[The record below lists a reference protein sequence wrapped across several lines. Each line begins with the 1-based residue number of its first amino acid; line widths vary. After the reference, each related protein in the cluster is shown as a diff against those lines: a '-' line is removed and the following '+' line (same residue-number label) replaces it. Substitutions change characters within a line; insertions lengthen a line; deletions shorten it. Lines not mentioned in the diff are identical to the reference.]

1 MVLALRVTAFHASLQ
16 EMQTFTGVAVSDFVS
31 PLKRGMHSE
40 VSESHPGEAFCVILP
55 MKPAMK
61 DKGHM
66 EIQCVV
72 SAGRGEA
79 PIQI

>member
-1 MVLALRVTAFHASLQ
+1 MRG
-16 EMQTFTGVAVSDFVS
+16 EMIPKNAETTFTGVAVSDVMS

-40 VSESHPGEAFCVILP
+40 VSEPHPGKACCVILP

-61 DKGHM
+61 EKGHK

-79 PIQI
+79 TTQF